1 MIVKTLSGV
10 VFLDEPY
17 GGVFA
22 GRNFL
27 VCGRSGTGKTAVGL
41 HFLQQGLL
49 QEERCL
55 LLSTMPA
62 NDVAILAESY
72 GFDLAADIERGNLVL
87 LEYESFVPG
96 HQPQWGPMP
105 AEGFSQLHELVQSN
119 MITRIVLDTVLP
131 WVSVPS
137 ADMLTEHVF
146 SFVRSFDRMNVTTL
160 MTLPKPV
167 SSMAFRLKKTLEDIT
182 PICVLLSPAEEDH
195 VYRWQTVKYLGL
207 KKTEGPVLYQ
217 LTPTSGITAVD
228 ETAEDAKAEAPTP
241 AETPA
246 PAVAASPAVVVTSR
260 KVRFASKIP
269 TAPTRLG
276 EAAARET
283 AAPPP
288 AKPAGPARLSSV
300 WKPSLNQPAQPPK

>member
-1 MIVKTLSGV
+1 MIAKTLSGV

-41 HFLQQGLL
+41 HFLRQGLL

-72 GFDLAADIERGNLVL
+72 GFELAADIEQGHLVL

-119 MITRIVLDTVLP
+119 MITRVVLDTVLP

-137 ADMLTEHVF
+137 ADMLTEHIF

-207 KKTEGPVLYQ
+207 KKTEGPALYQ
-217 LTPTSGITAVD
+217 LTATGGITPVD
-228 ETAEDAKAEAPTP
+228 ETTEASTPVAPPTSAMAEPP
-241 AETPA
+241 AT
-246 PAVAASPAVVVTSR
+246 VANPR

-269 TAPTRLG
+269 TVPTRLG
-276 EAAARET
+276 ETAARE
-283 AAPPP
+283 APAPP

-300 WKPSLNQPAQPPK
+300 WKPSLSRPTQPPK